1 MGGEDQPRE
10 PKVERMEGATAKVKF
25 NHMSLP
31 VFIDRCI
38 NNRKRHSVVLGWV
51 HEASGK
57 CGGVGAAAAKGGAVV
72 QGGHSLSTV
81 ARMVG
86 AAVSAVWQWREIW
99 RRRGEPGLKA
109 RPTPGRPAKLTPR
122 QRQRLPRLL
131 APWAPRV
138 TAIPTISGPRGGSPP
153 SSSAS
158 LRSATTRLRSAASWR
173 NWAGVIRSPNA
184 GRWNA
189 MRRPSPIG

>member
-57 CGGVGAAAAKGGAVV
+57 CGGVGAAAAKGGAACARRPFAVD
-72 QGGHSLSTV
+72 GGTD
-81 ARMVG
+81 G
-86 AAVSAVWQWREIW
+86 
-99 RRRGEPGLKA
+99 G
-109 RPTPGRPAKLTPR
+109 
-122 QRQRLPRLL
+122 
-131 APWAPRV
+131 
-138 TAIPTISGPRGGSPP
+138 RGGECGVAVAGDL
-153 SSSAS
+153 AS
-158 LRSATTRLRSAASWR
+158 Q
-173 NWAGVIRSPNA
+173 
-184 GRWNA
+184 GRA
-189 MRRPSPIG
+189 RA